1 MDISNGRHDSF
12 DTNSPNGT
20 AASQVPGMHPGH
32 VVRGRRAGRRRVAVV
47 SAAVAA
53 AAVVAIGSTLA
64 LGHGADVAGTA
75 VAAAVQVSPA
85 AGSTVKPTAP
95 GYGGSGGL
103 SPYGGSGGLSPYG
116 GSGGGAASGNGLTGP
131 GSQGLSTSTL
141 ASATTAQ
148 ELGVVDID
156 TVLGYDGAQAAG
168 TGLVLTSSGE
178 ILTNNHVVEG
188 STSITVTVVAT
199 GQSYHA
205 SVVGTDLTADV
216 AVLQLGGASGLSTAN
231 LAGSAVTVG
240 DAVTGVGN
248 AGGVGGTPAA
258 SPGTVTATDRQ
269 ITTQAEGSAAAET
282 LTGLIETDADIQAGD
297 SGGPLF
303 NAADQVAGIDTAAE
317 QGGYTTAGYAIPIST
332 AVSIAGQ
339 IESGQGSTTITIG
352 YPAFLG
358 VQVSPTTTGG
368 GYRSLQPT
376 TTAGA
381 LISGVVTGGPAERAG
396 LTAGDTITGIDG
408 TAIGGTADLT
418 SVLAGHTPGQ
428 TVTITWT
435 DTTGSVHTAAVTLA
449 TGPAA

>member
-53 AAVVAIGSTLA
+53 AGVVAIGSTLA

-85 AGSTVKPTAP
+85 AGSTVQPTAP
-95 GYGGSGGL
+95 G
-103 SPYGGSGGLSPYG
+103 YGGSGGLSPYG
-116 GSGGGAASGNGLTGP
+116 GSGGGAASGNGMTGP
-131 GSQGLSTSTL
+131 GSQGLSTSTS

-199 GQSYHA
+199 GQSYQA

-258 SPGTVTATDRQ
+258 SPGTVTATDQQ

-303 NAADQVAGIDTAAE
+303 NAADQVVGIDTAAE

-332 AVSIAGQ
+332 AVSIAGR

>member
-53 AAVVAIGSTLA
+53 AGVVAIGSTLA

-131 GSQGLSTSTL
+131 GSQGLSTSTP

-199 GQSYHA
+199 GQSYQA

-303 NAADQVAGIDTAAE
+303 NAADQVVGIDTAAE

-332 AVSIAGQ
+332 AVSIAGR

>member
-53 AAVVAIGSTLA
+53 AGVVAIGSTLA

-85 AGSTVKPTAP
+85 AGSTVQPTAP

-103 SPYGGSGGLSPYG
+103 SPHGGSGGLSPYG

-131 GSQGLSTSTL
+131 GSQGLSTSTS

-188 STSITVTVVAT
+188 STSITVAVVAT
-199 GQSYHA
+199 GQSYQA

-258 SPGTVTATDRQ
+258 SPGTVTATDQQ

-303 NAADQVAGIDTAAE
+303 NAADQVVGIDTAAE

-332 AVSIAGQ
+332 AVSIAGR

>member
-12 DTNSPNGT
+12 DTNSPNGP

-85 AGSTVKPTAP
+85 AGSTVQPTAP

-131 GSQGLSTSTL
+131 GSQGLSTSTSTL
-141 ASATTAQ
+141 ARATTAQ

-199 GQSYHA
+199 GQSYQA

-258 SPGTVTATDRQ
+258 SPG
-269 ITTQAEGSAAAET
+269 
-282 LTGLIETDADIQAGD
+282 
-297 SGGPLF
+297 
-303 NAADQVAGIDTAAE
+303 
-317 QGGYTTAGYAIPIST
+317 
-332 AVSIAGQ
+332 
-339 IESGQGSTTITIG
+339 
-352 YPAFLG
+352 
-358 VQVSPTTTGG
+358 
-368 GYRSLQPT
+368 
-376 TTAGA
+376 
-381 LISGVVTGGPAERAG
+381 
-396 LTAGDTITGIDG
+396 
-408 TAIGGTADLT
+408 
-418 SVLAGHTPGQ
+418 
-428 TVTITWT
+428 
-435 DTTGSVHTAAVTLA
+435 
-449 TGPAA
+449 

>member
-85 AGSTVKPTAP
+85 AGSTVQPTAP

-199 GQSYHA
+199 GQRYQA

-303 NAADQVAGIDTAAE
+303 NAADQVVGIDTAAE

-332 AVSIAGQ
+332 AVSIAGR

-358 VQVSPTTTGG
+358 VQVSPTTTGDR
-368 GYRSLQPT
+368 YRSLQPT

>member
-12 DTNSPNGT
+12 DTNSPNGP

-32 VVRGRRAGRRRVAVV
+32 VVRGRRAGHRRVAVV

-85 AGSTVKPTAP
+85 AGSTVQPTAP

-103 SPYGGSGGLSPYG
+103 SPSGGSGGLSPYG
-116 GSGGGAASGNGLTGP
+116 GSGGGAASGDGLTGP
-131 GSQGLSTSTL
+131 GRQGLSASTL

-199 GQSYHA
+199 GQSYQA

-258 SPGTVTATDRQ
+258 SPGTVTATDQQ

-303 NAADQVAGIDTAAE
+303 NAADQVVGIDTAAE

-332 AVSIAGQ
+332 AVRIAGR

>member
-1 MDISNGRHDSF
+1 MDISNGSHDSF

-32 VVRGRRAGRRRVAVV
+32 VVCGRRAGRRRVAVV

-53 AAVVAIGSTLA
+53 AAVVALGSTLA

-116 GSGGGAASGNGLTGP
+116 GSGGGPASGNGLTGP
-131 GSQGLSTSTL
+131 GSQGLSTSTS

-199 GQSYHA
+199 GQSYQA

-258 SPGTVTATDRQ
+258 SPGTVTATDQQ

-303 NAADQVAGIDTAAE
+303 NAADQVVGIDTAAE

-332 AVSIAGQ
+332 AVSIAGR

>member
-32 VVRGRRAGRRRVAVV
+32 VVCGRRAGRRRVAVV

-53 AAVVAIGSTLA
+53 AAVVALGSTLA

-116 GSGGGAASGNGLTGP
+116 DSGGGAASGNGLTGP
-131 GSQGLSTSTL
+131 GSQGLSTSTS

-199 GQSYHA
+199 GQSYQA

-258 SPGTVTATDRQ
+258 SPGTVTATDQQ

-303 NAADQVAGIDTAAE
+303 NAADQVVGIDTAAE

-332 AVSIAGQ
+332 AVSIAGR

-435 DTTGSVHTAAVTLA
+435 DTTGSVHTAAVPLA

>member
-85 AGSTVKPTAP
+85 AGSTVQPTAP

-199 GQSYHA
+199 GQSYQA

-303 NAADQVAGIDTAAE
+303 NAADQVVGIDTAAE

-332 AVSIAGQ
+332 AVRIAGR

-408 TAIGGTADLT
+408 TAVGGTADLT

>member
-131 GSQGLSTSTL
+131 GSQGLSTSTP

-199 GQSYHA
+199 GQSYQA

-303 NAADQVAGIDTAAE
+303 NAADQVVGIDTAAE

-332 AVSIAGQ
+332 AVSIAGR

>member
-1 MDISNGRHDSF
+1 
-12 DTNSPNGT
+12 
-20 AASQVPGMHPGH
+20 
-32 VVRGRRAGRRRVAVV
+32 GRRAGRRRVAVV

-53 AAVVAIGSTLA
+53 AAVVALGSTLA

-131 GSQGLSTSTL
+131 GSQGLSTSTS

-199 GQSYHA
+199 GQSYQA

-258 SPGTVTATDRQ
+258 SPGTVTATDQQ

-303 NAADQVAGIDTAAE
+303 NAADQVVGIDTAAE

-332 AVSIAGQ
+332 AVSIAGR

>member
-103 SPYGGSGGLSPYG
+103 SPYGGSGG
-116 GSGGGAASGNGLTGP
+116 GAASGNGLTGP
-131 GSQGLSTSTL
+131 GSQGLSTSTP

-199 GQSYHA
+199 GQSYQA

-258 SPGTVTATDRQ
+258 SPGTVTATDQQ

-381 LISGVVTGGPAERAG
+381 LISGVVTRGPAEQAG

-435 DTTGSVHTAAVTLA
+435 DTTGSIHTAAVTLA

>member
-32 VVRGRRAGRRRVAVV
+32 VVRGRRAGHRRVAVV

-85 AGSTVKPTAP
+85 AGSTVQPTAP
-95 GYGGSGGL
+95 G
-103 SPYGGSGGLSPYG
+103 YGGSGGLSPYG

-131 GSQGLSTSTL
+131 GGRGLSTSTL

-199 GQSYHA
+199 GQRYQA

-216 AVLQLGGASGLSTAN
+216 AVLQLGGASGLRTAN

-248 AGGVGGTPAA
+248 AGGVGGTPSA
-258 SPGTVTATDRQ
+258 SPGTVTATDQQ

-303 NAADQVAGIDTAAE
+303 NAADQVVGIDTAAE

-381 LISGVVTGGPAERAG
+381 LISGVVTRGPAEQAG

-435 DTTGSVHTAAVTLA
+435 DTTGSVHNAAATLA

>member
-53 AAVVAIGSTLA
+53 AGVVAIGSTLA

-131 GSQGLSTSTL
+131 GSQGLSTSTP

-199 GQSYHA
+199 GQSYQA

-258 SPGTVTATDRQ
+258 SPGTVTATDQQ

-303 NAADQVAGIDTAAE
+303 NAADQVVGIDTAAE

-332 AVSIAGQ
+332 AVSIAGR

>member
-1 MDISNGRHDSF
+1 MDISNGSHDSF

-32 VVRGRRAGRRRVAVV
+32 VVCGRRAGRRRVAVV

-53 AAVVAIGSTLA
+53 AAVVALGSTLA

-131 GSQGLSTSTL
+131 GSQGLSTSTS

-199 GQSYHA
+199 GQSYQA

-258 SPGTVTATDRQ
+258 SPGTVTATDQQ

-303 NAADQVAGIDTAAE
+303 NAADQVVGIDTAAE

-332 AVSIAGQ
+332 AVSIAGR

>member
-53 AAVVAIGSTLA
+53 VAAAAVVAIGSTLA

-85 AGSTVKPTAP
+85 AGSTVQPTAP
-95 GYGGSGGL
+95 G
-103 SPYGGSGGLSPYG
+103 YGGSGGLSPYG

-131 GSQGLSTSTL
+131 GSQGLSTSTP

-199 GQSYHA
+199 GQSYQA

-258 SPGTVTATDRQ
+258 SPGTVTATDQQ

-303 NAADQVAGIDTAAE
+303 NAADQVVGIDTAAE

-332 AVSIAGQ
+332 AVSIAGR

>member
-53 AAVVAIGSTLA
+53 AAVVALGSTLA

-85 AGSTVKPTAP
+85 AGTTVQPTAP

-103 SPYGGSGGLSPYG
+103 SPYGGSTGLSPYGGSGGLSPYD
-116 GSGGGAASGNGLTGP
+116 GSGGGAASGNGL
-131 GSQGLSTSTL
+131 
-141 ASATTAQ
+141 SATTAQ

-199 GQSYHA
+199 GQSYQA

-258 SPGTVTATDRQ
+258 SPGTVTAADRQ

-303 NAADQVAGIDTAAE
+303 NGADQVVGIDTAAE

-332 AVSIAGQ
+332 AVSIAGR